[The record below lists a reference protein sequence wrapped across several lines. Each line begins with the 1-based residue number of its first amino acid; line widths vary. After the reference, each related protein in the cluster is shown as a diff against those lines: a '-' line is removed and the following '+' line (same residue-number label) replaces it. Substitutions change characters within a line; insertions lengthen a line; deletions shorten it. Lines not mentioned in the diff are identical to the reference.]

1 MTFIYS
7 VERGLFEKNWAETEA
22 LYREQGM
29 SEEAIQAMREYDW
42 DLFKAARINAIHTQ
56 DMGFQPDEDDESM
69 ESPLLAKFF
78 DQLTTQ
84 YDTNGSHDRYWWL
97 EELTDPRLVKGVA
110 KLTDE
115 EKELLTLIFVEG
127 FSEKECS
134 VKMHSS
140 QSAIS
145 RKRIRIID
153 IFTKK

>member
-69 ESPLLAKFF
+69 ESPLLGKFF
-78 DQLTTQ
+78 DQLTNQ
-84 YDTNGSHDRYWWL
+84 YDTVGSHDRYWWL
-97 EELTDPRLVKGVA
+97 EELKDPRLAKGLA

-115 EKELLTLIFVEG
+115 NKELLTLIFVEG
-127 FSEKECS
+127 FTQEECAVILHITQRGISSRARRILCKIAEK
-134 VKMHSS
+134 
-140 QSAIS
+140 
-145 RKRIRIID
+145 
-153 IFTKK
+153 

>member
-69 ESPLLAKFF
+69 ESPLLVKFF

-97 EELTDPRLVKGVA
+97 EELTDPRLVRGVA

-115 EKELLTLIFVEG
+115 EKKLLTMIYVEG
-127 FSEKECS
+127 RTQGDCAVKLHISQAAVCYKIKSILGKFTEK
-134 VKMHSS
+134 
-140 QSAIS
+140 
-145 RKRIRIID
+145 
-153 IFTKK
+153 